1 MQFLLLFRSRFDK
14 IRISL
19 FSQKEGRPSFCWT
32 NSSNRKRIVRN
43 IAEYTVCIFPCILF
57 PSAKI
62 KHRNNV
68 IYHKI
73 GYDCICEKE
82 DAVIK

>member
-1 MQFLLLFRSRFDK
+1 MHGK
-14 IRISL
+14 IQTVYSAIFFSDNTFSVGRI
-19 FSQKEGRPSFCWT
+19 RPTENVLSE
-32 NSSNRKRIVRN
+32 KN